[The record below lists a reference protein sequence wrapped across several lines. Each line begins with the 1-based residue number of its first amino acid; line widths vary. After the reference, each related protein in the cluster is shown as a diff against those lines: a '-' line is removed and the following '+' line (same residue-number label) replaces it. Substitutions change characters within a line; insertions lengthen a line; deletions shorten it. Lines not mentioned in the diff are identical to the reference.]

1 MSVKY
6 PENHSPEEI
15 SRSASLPLKP
25 VELPL
30 KHEAPDTVDP
40 RIVDQTWFQFA
51 DHHGFEVRLDLRG
64 IVNAY
69 SRVFVSI
76 SEIGVFDGRW
86 KPFMG
91 LASAEVHNV
100 VPHDDGIVIVRG
112 YIGWDSDINVRLS
125 VFVA

>member
-1 MSVKY
+1 MSVRY
-6 PENHSPEEI
+6 QEGGSPEEI

-25 VELPL
+25 VELPV
-30 KHEAPDTVDP
+30 KPAAPGAVAP
-40 RIVDQTWFQFA
+40 RIVDPTWFQFA
-51 DHHGFEVRLDLRG
+51 GRQGFEVHLDLTG

-76 SEIGVFDGRW
+76 SEIGIFDGQW

-100 VPHDDGIVIVRG
+100 VPHDNGIVIVRG